1 MYIYFIRDVRQPLSQ
16 IRLSLSASLGAG
28 QIIFLA
34 GINATENMVS
44 CILWKKLLFN
54 TSDFSQ
60 PGSCSFFL
68 FCRLLVSQQQLLCS
82 IFWWL
87 LSVGCWLKE
96 FISTCLSSRFTTST
110 LRCTCTTSYHGVFI
124 TIYCHIWYIIPR
136 HTLHSSFSLFVG
148 LPVVMVAISLS
159 IAAGKEGMKSF
170 TNDK

>member
-1 MYIYFIRDVRQPLSQ
+1 MFLPISLQLDIICMLNTSCIYSYIQSSFVFSYRLSVTFAFDNYHCFILFLYIYMYIYFIRDVRQPLSQ

-44 CILWKKLLFN
+44 CISWKKLLFN

-82 IFWWL
+82 IFWWP

-96 FISTCLSSRFTTST
+96 FISTCL
-110 LRCTCTTSYHGVFI
+110 L
-124 TIYCHIWYIIPR
+124 
-136 HTLHSSFSLFVG
+136 
-148 LPVVMVAISLS
+148 
-159 IAAGKEGMKSF
+159 
-170 TNDK
+170 

>member
-1 MYIYFIRDVRQPLSQ
+1 MFLPISLQLDILCWIFHVFIHIFRVHSFSSIDFQLRSPLITITALFYLCIFIYIYFIRDVRQPLSQ

-44 CILWKKLLFN
+44 CISWKKLLFN
-54 TSDFSQ
+54 TSNFSQ

-82 IFWWL
+82 IFWWP

-96 FISTCLSSRFTTST
+96 FISTCL
-110 LRCTCTTSYHGVFI
+110 L
-124 TIYCHIWYIIPR
+124 
-136 HTLHSSFSLFVG
+136 
-148 LPVVMVAISLS
+148 
-159 IAAGKEGMKSF
+159 
-170 TNDK
+170 

>member
-1 MYIYFIRDVRQPLSQ
+1 MFLPISLQLAILCMLNISCIYSYIQSSFVFSYRLSVTFAFDNYHCFILFLYIYMYIYFIRDVRQLLSQ

-44 CILWKKLLFN
+44 CISWKKLLFN

-82 IFWWL
+82 IFWWP

-96 FISTCLSSRFTTST
+96 FISTCL
-110 LRCTCTTSYHGVFI
+110 L
-124 TIYCHIWYIIPR
+124 
-136 HTLHSSFSLFVG
+136 
-148 LPVVMVAISLS
+148 
-159 IAAGKEGMKSF
+159 
-170 TNDK
+170 

>member
-1 MYIYFIRDVRQPLSQ
+1 MFLPISLQLDILCMLNISCIYSYIQSSFVFSYRLSVTFAFDNYHCFILFLYIYMYIYFIRDVRQPLSQ

-44 CILWKKLLFN
+44 CISWKKLLFN

-82 IFWWL
+82 IFWWP

-96 FISTCLSSRFTTST
+96 FISTCL
-110 LRCTCTTSYHGVFI
+110 L
-124 TIYCHIWYIIPR
+124 
-136 HTLHSSFSLFVG
+136 
-148 LPVVMVAISLS
+148 
-159 IAAGKEGMKSF
+159 
-170 TNDK
+170 